1 MERFTIIGGGLVG
14 TLQAVF
20 LAQRGYKIDIYEK
33 RQDPGSKGYVG
44 GRSINLALSER
55 GWRAL
60 EKVGLRSTIESIAL
74 PMHGRMMHGADG
86 STHFQAYGKPGQ
98 AIYSV
103 SRSALNVALIEAARA
118 MPNVQFSF
126 QEECLGVDRHK
137 KTFLSKHQ
145 PSGTIREIAFEHIL
159 STDGAYSAVR
169 DYFMHKPRFNYEQA
183 YIGHGYKELSMPSTE
198 EGKHALDAS
207 CLHIWPRKD
216 FMMIA
221 LPNPDGTFTC
231 TLFLAFEGQNSFK
244 NIETFEAFETFFKHE
259 FPDAYSLF
267 PNLKQEFEENPVS
280 TLMTVK
286 CYPWN
291 DGDQILLMGDAAHA
305 IVPFYG
311 QGMNCG
317 FEDCMV
323 FDQLID
329 QEKENWK
336 RVFERFS
343 TERKPDADAIL
354 ELALQNFIEMRDL
367 VGDPRFLLRKKIE
380 AAVHAKYPTM
390 WIPLYSQVTFSPEIP
405 YSLALENGNRQKR
418 IMDEV
423 MQITDI
429 EERWN
434 DEKLHQEI
442 IEKIMH

>member
-20 LAQRGYKIDIYEK
+20 LAKRGYGVDIYEK

-60 EKVGLRSTIESIAL
+60 EKVGLRSAIESIAL
-74 PMHGRMMHGADG
+74 PMHGRMMHGIDG

-103 SRSALNVALIEAARA
+103 SRSALNVALIEAARS
-118 MPNVQFSF
+118 MPNVSIYF
-126 QEECLGVDRHK
+126 QEDCLGVDRHK
-137 KTFLSKHQ
+137 KTFQSKHQ
-145 PSGTIREIAFEHIL
+145 PSGEIREIDFDRML

-169 DYFMHKPRFNYEQA
+169 EFFMHKPRFNYEQA
-183 YIGHGYKELSMPSTE
+183 YIGHGYKELSMLPDAQN
-198 EGKHALDAS
+198 KHKLDKS

-244 NIETFEAFETFFKHE
+244 NIESFDAFETFFKKE
-259 FPDAYSLF
+259 FPDAYPLF

-286 CYPWN
+286 CSPWN
-291 DGDQILLMGDAAHA
+291 DQDRVLLMGDAAHA

-317 FEDCMV
+317 FEDCIV
-323 FDQLID
+323 FDRLLD
-329 QEKENWK
+329 EEKGNLNN
-336 RVFERFS
+336 VFERFS
-343 TERKPDADAIL
+343 SERKPDADAIL

-367 VGDPRFLLRKKIE
+367 VGEPSFLLRKKIE
-380 AAVHAKYPTM
+380 AAVHAKYPEQ
-390 WIPLYSQVTFSPEIP
+390 WIPLYTQVTFSPEIP
-405 YSLALENGNRQKR
+405 YSKALENGNRQKR

-429 EERWN
+429 EQRWN
-434 DEKLHQEI
+434 DEKLHQEV
-442 IEKIMH
+442 IEKLS